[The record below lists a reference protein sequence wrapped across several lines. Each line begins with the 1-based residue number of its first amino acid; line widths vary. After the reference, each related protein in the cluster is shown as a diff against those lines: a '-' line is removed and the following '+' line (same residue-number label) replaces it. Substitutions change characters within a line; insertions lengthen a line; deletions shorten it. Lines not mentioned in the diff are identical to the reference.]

1 MTSETGASLLLIL
14 HLFSWQDA
22 AFKAVEMVQQGQW
35 QYSCY
40 KIWCFSYPF
49 FTVQKTEMSS
59 LMLVW
64 ALHVRHRN
72 LRSGRIR
79 VWGVHEYFCVCLFKA
94 VRTFLRMELDLKGP
108 IAFHSG
114 GGGGGG
120 SGVRTKIYNEN
131 YCHLCFS
138 RGLDP
143 DLRSPVSSPCPK
155 TDSV

>member
-1 MTSETGASLLLIL
+1 MYVIGISDLGGSGCG
-14 HLFSWQDA
+14 
-22 AFKAVEMVQQGQW
+22 V
-35 QYSCY
+35 Y
-40 KIWCFSYPF
+40 
-49 FTVQKTEMSS
+49 MSIF
-59 LMLVW
+59 V
-64 ALHVRHRN
+64 
-72 LRSGRIR
+72 
-79 VWGVHEYFCVCLFKA
+79 CV
-94 VRTFLRMELDLKGP
+94 FLRPYEPFSGWNWTLKVQLLF
-108 IAFHSG
+108 IVG